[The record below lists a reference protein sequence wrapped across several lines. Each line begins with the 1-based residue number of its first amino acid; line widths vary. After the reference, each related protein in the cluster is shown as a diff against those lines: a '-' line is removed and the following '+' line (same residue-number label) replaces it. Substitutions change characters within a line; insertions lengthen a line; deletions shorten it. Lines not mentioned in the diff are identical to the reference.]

1 MWFENNFMKLNQ
13 DKGDL
18 LVFGYKNETVCAKIG
33 EMKIW
38 ESNKQKLLG
47 VAIFRNLNFDVYVF
61 DLCKKAG
68 RKLSVLA
75 RLSRGLE
82 FSSYEIELP
91 NRVTQNDVT
100 LGVTN
105 SKIFIGILILSY

>member
-1 MWFENNFMKLNQ
+1 MKLNQ

-18 LVFGYKNETVCAKIG
+18 LVFGYKNETVWAKIG

-38 ESNKQKLLG
+38 GSNKQKLLG

-75 RLSRGLE
+75 RLSRGSE
-82 FSSYEIELP
+82 FSSYEIELR

-100 LGVTN
+100 LGATN